1 MLMVTL
7 RTERDHIATE
17 CFSKTPS
24 FVAGLT
30 PEVKQFFW
38 YLTPY
43 AFNLVQRNLNKID
56 GVDVIS
62 HINMIGVVN
71 SKEGFLNVTTT
82 TLSYAVMST
91 AAVFTVGKGG
101 GRRVVLLRTLDGGSF
116 LVLTVGNVESL
127 AADWSHRWLTS
138 ATF

>member
-1 MLMVTL
+1 MSVIIVHTFIGLEMLMVTL
-7 RTERDHIATE
+7 QTERDHIATE

-56 GVDVIS
+56 GVDVEIIS
-62 HINMIGVVN
+62 HINMTGVVN
-71 SKEGFLNVTTT
+71 SKEGFLNVDN
-82 TLSYAVMST
+82 
-91 AAVFTVGKGG
+91 
-101 GRRVVLLRTLDGGSF
+101 VVH
-116 LVLTVGNVESL
+116 NM
-127 AADWSHRWLTS
+127 
-138 ATF
+138 